1 MGYLYLLAI
10 GSGGATSGRAESD
23 DLAENLIPSHL
34 VVALTELVS
43 RLRNP

>member
-10 GSGGATSGRAESD
+10 GSGGATPGRAKSD
-23 DLAENLIPSHL
+23 DLAEKLIPSHL
-34 VVALTELVS
+34 VVALTKLVS